1 MHRVRGA
8 HGLQVSAII
17 HSALLF
23 FLTCQA
29 TGRRATSDGALHSL
43 VVYKHA
49 LAPDAAE
56 PIEMH
61 PHNMSGAL
69 KEAGFST
76 EYARN
81 AATPQNATAVTL
93 LNAADKEKVYIMN
106 FTVFIA
112 ILTFCLCFLVVQC
125 SAKDRQGGSSEVGA
139 LMEVHDLSGEA
150 PPSFWQD
157 PLGCEDFRPDCLR
170 KAMPR
175 LALSVAIWVLGLY
188 CNNVCQAWLQQN
200 MADYYTSQ
208 WVPKSSKKDH
218 VLLWDMGYKILP
230 SLSCPWIAEC
240 LAMGPPILV
249 VIRFC
254 VFPGPLS
261 MRWTF
266 LSRMFLMWGLL
277 WALRA
282 ITIISTV
289 LPNPDGT
296 CKPRIAYPNNI
307 FQEALANMPFVF
319 WRHETTCHD
328 VMFSGH
334 TVILTLAS
342 LMWVYYADW
351 APWPEWCNCSSFATL
366 VFRLSVFLMTLTGY
380 LCIIASK
387 FHYTADVLMGCMLTV
402 FIFQAYHSSVRSA
415 FLPRAKGSVLLRN
428 SFQSFLAW
436 FDEDAVD
443 VAVLR
448 RLLQQSI
455 PTQC

>member
-1 MHRVRGA
+1 MHRVRGVR
-8 HGLQVSAII
+8 GRQVPVII

-23 FLTCQA
+23 VLTCQV
-29 TGRRATSDGALHSL
+29 TGRRATSEGALHSL
-43 VVYKHA
+43 VVHKHA
-49 LAPDAAE
+49 LAPE
-56 PIEMH
+56 P
-61 PHNMSGAL
+61 GVL
-69 KEAGFST
+69 KEAGFAT
-76 EYARN
+76 KYASN
-81 AATPQNATAVTL
+81 AAIPQNGTGVTI
-93 LNAADKEKVYIMN
+93 LNAADSEKVYIMN

-112 ILTFCLCFLVVQC
+112 VLTFCLCFLVVQC
-125 SAKDRQGGSSEVGA
+125 SLKDRQGSSSEISA
-139 LMEVHDLSGEA
+139 LMEVHDLSGDA

-157 PLGCEDFRPDCLR
+157 PLGREDFRSNCLR

-188 CNNVCQAWLQQN
+188 CNNVSQAWLQQN
-200 MADYYTSQ
+200 MADYYTSH

-218 VLLWDMGYKILP
+218 VLLWDMGFKTLP
-230 SLSCPWIAEC
+230 SFSCPWIMEC

-254 VFPGPLS
+254 VLPGPLS

-282 ITIISTV
+282 ITLISTV

-296 CKPRIAYPNNI
+296 CKPRISYPNNI

-351 APWPEWCNCSSFATL
+351 APWPQWCDFSSCATL
-366 VFRLSVFLMTLTGY
+366 VFRTSVFLMTLTGY

-402 FIFQAYHSSVRSA
+402 FIFQAYHSAVRSA
-415 FLPRAKGSVLLRN
+415 FLPRTKGSVLLRN
-428 SFQSFLAW
+428 SFHSFLAW